1 MSTQSRLIHR
11 QRMIMIAA
19 LAALIA
25 ASAPGQTGPD
35 EEDNPYQWKSRL
47 TSVAVFK
54 NGLGFFTREGEVAL
68 WDGWALADHLPP
80 ATFGTLA
87 VYSHD
92 EKEVVDIV
100 GVGPGNVIEFD
111 DVDAPSDES
120 SKVRHLEAYMNL
132 RVQLTYRDYGRPQTA
147 AGKLVSLGPRYAIL
161 DTDDHSFAVPIDGIE
176 RLQVLDLSLRAHVSG
191 EGDHQPSRT
200 TLGMAYLRQGITW
213 IPEYTLRILDD
224 QTAELTLRGT
234 LINEAEDI
242 IHGDV
247 HFVVGVPHFVHTDYL
262 TPAAVGQMIRT
273 IGTHLAP
280 PGVQRQLMNRA
291 AIASN
296 PAGTSSPGAFDLNG
310 VIERA
315 VDMGGDLGAAVGN
328 LPSMQEDAASDYT
341 VYTKHDLTVRRGEKA
356 IVTLFRKTIR
366 YGHLYRWSP
375 PGHLDHFLVLH
386 NDTPTAWTTGPCV
399 AVGRTQPLGEDLI
412 RYTPRNSRAEYPVT
426 AAINI
431 ASKME
436 EAEQDRKLKAY
447 NPRLHDYLDLVTIGG
462 RLTLR
467 NFEQRAVEIVIDHN
481 VPGKPVKVS
490 HDGGITLDS
499 EKLKL
504 SERRGAIHWR
514 LTLEPGQSVELT
526 YVYERYV
533 PSG

>member
-1 MSTQSRLIHR
+1 MLAPSRFTFRHR
-11 QRMIMIAA
+11 PALAAA
-19 LAALIA
+19 LAAFLA
-25 ASAPGQTGPD
+25 ATARGEIQRD
-35 EEDNPYQWKSRL
+35 EQDNPYQWKSRL

-54 NGLGFFTREGEVAL
+54 NGLGFFTREGEVSL

-87 VYSHD
+87 VYSHN
-92 EKEVVDIV
+92 ENEVVDIV
-100 GVGPGNVIEFD
+100 GVGPGQVVEFD
-111 DVDAPSDES
+111 DVDAPSDEAG
-120 SKVRHLEAYMNL
+120 KARYLGAFLNL
-132 RVQLTYRDYGRPQTA
+132 RVELTYRDEGRERTA
-147 AGKLVSLGPRYAIL
+147 AGKLIVLGSDYAIV
-161 DTDDHSFAVPIDGIE
+161 DTSDCSFAVPLAGIE
-176 RLQVLDLSLRAHVSG
+176 RLQVLDMSLRVHVSG
-191 EGDHQPSRT
+191 DGDRRPART

-247 HFVVGVPHFVHTDYL
+247 HFVVGVPHFVHTEYL

-280 PGVQRQLMNRA
+280 PGVQQQLMNRA
-291 AIASN
+291 AIAAN
-296 PAGTSSPGAFDLNG
+296 PVTTSSPGAFG
-310 VIERA
+310 GGGIIERA
-315 VDMGGDLGAAVGN
+315 VDMGGNLRAAVGN

-341 VYTKHDLTVRRGEKA
+341 VYTKDDLTVRRGEKA
-356 IVTLFRKTIR
+356 IVTLFKKTIR
-366 YGHLYRWSP
+366 YGHVYRWSP
-375 PGHLDHFLVLH
+375 PGRIEHFFVLH

-399 AVGRTQPLGEDLI
+399 AVGRAQPLGEDLI

-436 EAEQDRKLKAY
+436 EAEQDRKLKAH
-447 NPRLHDYLDLVTIGG
+447 NPRLHDYLDLVTLAG
-462 RLTLR
+462 RLSLR
-467 NFEQRAVEIVIDHN
+467 NFEHRPVEIIIDHD
-481 VPGKPVKVS
+481 VPGKPTDAS
-490 HDGGITLDS
+490 HDGRMTLDS

-504 SERRGAIHWR
+504 SERCGAIHWR
-514 LTLEPGQSVELT
+514 LTIEPGQSVELT
-526 YVYERYV
+526 YAYKRYV